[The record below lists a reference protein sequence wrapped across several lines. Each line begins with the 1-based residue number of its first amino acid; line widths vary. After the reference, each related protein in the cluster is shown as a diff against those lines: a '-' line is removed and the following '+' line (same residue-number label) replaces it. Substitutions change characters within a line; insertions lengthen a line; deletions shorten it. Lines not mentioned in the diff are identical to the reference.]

1 MHSAIPVADGVHW
14 VGVNDYE
21 THLFEAIW
29 PLPRGISYNA
39 YLVVDDT
46 VALVDAVKAAYL
58 GEMLEKVRGVL
69 GPDRPLDY
77 LVINHMEPDHS
88 GAVRA
93 LRDLYPDMQ
102 IVGNKKTAE
111 FLDKFFGVDENVTVV
126 EDGETLSLGSRDL
139 TFHLTP
145 MVHWPETM
153 MTHESRAKVLFPG
166 DAFGGFGALAAGIF
180 DDEVD
185 IPYYEDEILR
195 YFSNIIGKYGRPVE
209 KAIEKLG
216 ELPIEVVAST
226 HGPVWRHEP
235 QRIIDAY
242 ARWSRQETEPGVV
255 VAFASM
261 YGSTRQMAEAV
272 ARSLAEAGVEK
283 VRVHDLSRTHVS
295 YVIRDVWR
303 FRGLVVGGP
312 TYNTRLFP
320 LVEDLVGHLEN
331 DRLQG
336 RLLGI
341 FGTYAWSG
349 GAVDRLRSFAEDGG
363 DFELIEP
370 VVEAECRATPEQ
382 LDACADLGRN
392 MAAALKDR
400 G

>member
-1 MHSAIPVADGVHW
+1 MSSAIPVADGIHW
-14 VGVNDYE
+14 VGANDYE
-21 THLFEAIW
+21 TNLFEAIW

-39 YLVVDDT
+39 YLVADEK
-46 VALVDAVKAAYL
+46 VALVDAVKEAFL
-58 GEMLEKVRGVL
+58 GEMLQKVRDAV
-69 GPDRPLDY
+69 GPDRPMDY

-93 LRDLYPDMQ
+93 LRGLYPDMQ
-102 IVGNKKTAE
+102 IVGNRKTAE
-111 FLDKFFGVDENVTVV
+111 FLKKFFGVEKNVRTV

-139 TFHLTP
+139 AFHVTP

-153 MTHESRAKVLFPG
+153 MTYDSGARVLFSG

-195 YFSNIIGKYGRPVE
+195 YFSNIIGKYCRPVQ

-216 ELPIEVVAST
+216 DLSVEIVAST
-226 HGPVWRHEP
+226 HGPVWRNEP
-235 QRIIDAY
+235 QRIIDTY
-242 ARWSRQETEPGVV
+242 ARWSRQETQPGVV

-261 YGSTRQMAEAV
+261 YGSTQQMAEAV
-272 ARSLAEAGVEK
+272 AHSLAEAGVEK

-303 FRGLVVGGP
+303 FKGLVVGGP

-331 DRLQG
+331 DRLRG

-363 DFELIEP
+363 DFRLIEP
-370 VVEAECRATPEQ
+370 VVEAECRATPGQ
-382 LDACADLGRN
+382 LDQCAEMGRN

-400 G
+400 A

>member
-39 YLVVDDT
+39 YLVVDEKA
-46 VALVDAVKAAYL
+46 ALVDGVKAPFL
-58 GEMLEKVRGVL
+58 DEMLGKVRGVL

-77 LVINHMEPDHS
+77 LVVNHMEPDHS
-88 GAVRA
+88 GTVRA
-93 LRDLYPDMQ
+93 LRDLYPEMQ
-102 IVGNKKTAE
+102 IVGNAKTAA
-111 FLDKFFGVDENVTVV
+111 FLKKFFGVERNVRVV
-126 EDGETLSLGSRDL
+126 EDGETLSLGARDL
-139 TFHLTP
+139 QFHLTP

-153 MTHESRAKVLFPG
+153 MTWDPAGRILFSG
-166 DAFGGFGALAAGIF
+166 DAFGGFGALAGGVF

-185 IPYYEDEILR
+185 IPYYEDETLR
-195 YFSNIIGKYGRPVE
+195 YFSNIVGKYCRPVQ

-216 ELPIEVVAST
+216 DLPVAVVAST
-226 HGPVWRHEP
+226 HGPVWRSDP
-235 QRIIDAY
+235 GRIIDTY

-261 YGSTRQMAEAV
+261 YGGTQQMAEAV

-320 LVEDLVGHLEN
+320 PVENLLGHLEN
-331 DRLQG
+331 DRLRG
-336 RLLGI
+336 RLLGV

-349 GAVDRLRSFAEDGG
+349 GAVDRLRTFAEDGG
-363 DFELIEP
+363 EFDLVEP

-382 LDACADLGRN
+382 LQACADMGRN
-392 MAAALKDR
+392 MAEALKKHA
-400 G
+400 

>member
-1 MHSAIPVADGVHW
+1 MSRAIPVADGVHW

-39 YLVVDDT
+39 YLVAGDK
-46 VALVDAVKAAYL
+46 VALVDAVKEAFL
-58 GEMLEKVRGVL
+58 DEMLEKVRDVL
-69 GPDRPLDY
+69 GPARSLDY

-93 LRDLYPDMQ
+93 LRGLYPDMQ
-102 IVGNKKTAE
+102 IVGNAKTAE
-111 FLDKFFGVDENVTVV
+111 FLQKFFRVEKNVTTV
-126 EDGETLSLGSRDL
+126 EDGQALSLGSREL
-139 TFHLTP
+139 TFHVTP

-153 MTHESRAKVLFPG
+153 MTYDEVQKVLFSG
-166 DAFGGFGALAAGIF
+166 DAFGGFGALPGGIF

-195 YFSNIIGKYGRPVE
+195 YFSNIIGKYGRPVQ
-209 KAIEKLG
+209 KAIEKVG
-216 ELPIEVVAST
+216 DLPVEVVAST
-226 HGPVWRHEP
+226 HGPVWRNDP
-235 QRIIDAY
+235 QRIIETY
-242 ARWSRQETEPGVV
+242 GRWSRQETEPGVV

-320 LVEDLVGHLEN
+320 LVEELVGHLEN
-331 DRLQG
+331 DRLRG

-349 GAVDRLRSFAEDGG
+349 GAVDRLRSFADDGEF
-363 DFELIEP
+363 DLIEP
-370 VVEAECRATPEQ
+370 VVEAECRATPDQ
-382 LDACADLGRN
+382 LDQCAEMGKN
-392 MAAALKDR
+392 MAEALKDR
-400 G
+400 D